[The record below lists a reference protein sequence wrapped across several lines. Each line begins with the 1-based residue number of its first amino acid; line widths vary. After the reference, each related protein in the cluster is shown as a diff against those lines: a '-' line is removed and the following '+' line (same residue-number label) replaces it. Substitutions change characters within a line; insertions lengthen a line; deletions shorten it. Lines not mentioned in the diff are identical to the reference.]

1 MLVLKSSTDSDDLH
15 SLIIDREF
23 TERASRKCAIFL
35 RQLQYKIL
43 AESVDDFNISTL

>member
-15 SLIIDREF
+15 SLIIDPEF
-23 TERASRKCAIFL
+23 TERASRKLFFL

>member
-1 MLVLKSSTDSDDLH
+1 MTCILLLLTESLLKEHHGSEL
-15 SLIIDREF
+15 F
-23 TERASRKCAIFL
+23 FL